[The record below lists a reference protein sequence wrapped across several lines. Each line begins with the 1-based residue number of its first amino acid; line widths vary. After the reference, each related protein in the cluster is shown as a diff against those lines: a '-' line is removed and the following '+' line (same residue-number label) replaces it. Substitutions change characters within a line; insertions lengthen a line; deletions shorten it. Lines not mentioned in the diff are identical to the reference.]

1 MSDLC
6 PDDDHV
12 PDTPGEDTG
21 QWSTLGFLYVT
32 LAKHVSC
39 MYDIMTVELYDVHMS
54 DILSRQ
60 CSKQSDIML
69 VFLHSLEL

>member
-21 QWSTLGFLYVT
+21 EWSTLGFLYVT
-32 LAKHVSC
+32 LAKRVSC
-39 MYDIMTVELYDVHMS
+39 MYDIMTVELYDMHVHM
-54 DILSRQ
+54 
-60 CSKQSDIML
+60 
-69 VFLHSLEL
+69 